1 MKRFGEVVIKYRA
14 FVGIVCLIVVLI
26 LAKPSNTSILV
37 GFFLILTGMFFRA
50 WSAGY
55 INKDRELAK
64 DGPYSLTRNPLYFGN
79 LILGSGIAVASNQKW
94 AYIIFGA
101 YYILFFTFLMWVEH
115 RRMQDKFGSE
125 YAEMAKR
132 TNVFFPRI
140 GRVANANFNIS
151 YYMKNKEYRVL
162 FYSLLVVAVLIVKFL
177 LTPH

>member
-1 MKRFGEVVIKYRA
+1 MKCFSEVIIKYRA
-14 FVGIVCLIVVLI
+14 FVGIVCLIVVLV
-26 LAKPSNTSILV
+26 LAKPSNTSILI
-37 GFFLILTGMFFRA
+37 GFFLILIGMFFRA

-79 LILGSGIAVASNQKW
+79 FVLGAGIAVASNQKW
-94 AYIIFGA
+94 AYAIFA
-101 YYILFFTFLMWVEH
+101 VYFLLFFTFLMRVEH
-115 RRMQDKFGSE
+115 KRMQNKFGRE
-125 YAEMAKR
+125 YEEMTKR

-151 YYMKNKEYRVL
+151 FYMKNKEYRVL